1 MSDFITH
8 YELNL
13 DNDDFDF
20 EIIEI
25 GKDYYDHLS
34 PFQPRQIAKVRVNNH
49 IFEMKTQITDV
60 QTFLSG
66 WGYNQKTIDE
76 VKQNQINDIKFSAIL
91 KYVNSPNYLRKRKL
105 EKINK
110 NCGN

>member
-8 YELNL
+8 YELGF

-34 PFQPRQIAKVRVNNH
+34 PQQPRQITKVRVNKSV
-49 IFEMKTQITDV
+49 FEMETTISDV
-60 QTFLSG
+60 SFLEF
-66 WGYNQKTIDE
+66 WGYDKKTIDNAKQKQIDS
-76 VKQNQINDIKFSAIL
+76 VKFEAIL
-91 KYVNSPNYLRKRKL
+91 KYVNSK
-105 EKINK
+105 KINNK
-110 NCGN
+110 CGD